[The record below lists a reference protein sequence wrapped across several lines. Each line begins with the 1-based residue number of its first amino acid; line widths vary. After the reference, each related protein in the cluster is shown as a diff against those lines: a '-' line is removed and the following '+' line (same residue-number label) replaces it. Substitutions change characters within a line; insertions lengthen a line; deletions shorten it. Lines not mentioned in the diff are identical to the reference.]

1 MTTAPT
7 AADTRARAEEHL
19 RALVGRDD
27 VALHEDQW
35 AAISA
40 LVVDRRRAL
49 VVQRTG
55 WGKSAVYFIATL
67 LLREQGAGP
76 TVIISPLLALMRNQ
90 IAAAERAGIRAVT
103 VNSTNIEQWDE
114 VHAAINAGEVD
125 VLLVSPERLNNP
137 GFRDE
142 VLPRLAATCGLL
154 VVDEA
159 HCISDWGHDFRPD
172 YRRIR
177 TLLAELPTGIPV
189 LATTAT
195 ANQRVTDDVA
205 EQLEPVAEV
214 RGAPAPSL
222 DTRWVEVRG
231 APAPSLETT
240 SPAVLVL
247 RGSLDRSSLR
257 LGVVRL
263 TTPEQRLAWLADHLA
278 EQPGSGIV
286 YCLTVAATQE
296 VADYLR
302 SRGHRVAAYSGQ
314 TEQTERLALEQALID
329 GEVKALVATSAL
341 GMGFDASLGFVVN
354 LGAPDS
360 PVAYYQQVGRAGRG
374 AIEEASVVLLPAIED
389 RDIWNYFASLAFP
402 REELVRETLAVLAA
416 EGRPM
421 STAALE
427 PRVDLSRNRLE
438 TMLKVLDVDGAVRR
452 VKGGWEST
460 GQEWT
465 YDAARYRRV
474 SEARAAEQ
482 RAMLDYLGSAECRMA
497 YLRRQLDDPAV
508 LADPGWTCGRCDNCG
523 GLALD
528 TAIAEEAINAA
539 AERLARPGVPVEP
552 RKLWPTGLP
561 TVGVELKGRISP
573 ALEEGRAIARLTDL
587 GHGAALRG
595 LFALG
600 PDGAAADGP
609 VPDSLARAM
618 VAMLQDWR
626 PRVDAIVA
634 VDSARRPELVRD
646 LASGLSRFLRV
657 PVVGS
662 WAILDP
668 SVPPEKGAT
677 NSAQRVSA
685 VSRRAGLRLSDP
697 GAVSGARV
705 LLVDDLWA
713 TGWTLTLA
721 GSALHEAGAS
731 AVLPL
736 VLGTQG

>member
-1 MTTAPT
+1 MDTQAPT
-7 AADTRARAEEHL
+7 DAAVRTRAEEHL
-19 RALVGRDD
+19 RALVGRPDATLYD
-27 VALHEDQW
+27 DQW
-35 AAISA
+35 AAIAA

-55 WGKSAVYFIATL
+55 WGKSAVYFVATL
-67 LLREQGAGP
+67 LLREQGSGP

-103 VNSTNIEQWDE
+103 VNSTNMEQWDE
-114 VHAAINAGEVD
+114 VHRAIAAGEVD

-177 TLLAELPTGIPV
+177 TLLRELPDGIPV

-205 EQLEPVAEV
+205 EQLGGDA
-214 RGAPAPSL
+214 
-222 DTRWVEVRG
+222 
-231 APAPSLETT
+231 
-240 SPAVLVL
+240 LVL
-247 RGSLDRSSLR
+247 RGSLDRASLR

-263 TTPEQRLAWLADHLA
+263 TTAEQRLAWLADHLA

-302 SRGHRVAAYSGQ
+302 SRGHQVAAYSGQ
-314 TEQTERLALEQALID
+314 TEQTERLALEQALVD

-341 GMGFDASLGFVVN
+341 GMGFDAALGFVVN
-354 LGAPDS
+354 LGAPNS

-374 AIEEASVVLLPAIED
+374 TVDDATVVLLPAVED
-389 RDIWNYFASLAFP
+389 RDIWAYFASLAFP
-402 REELVRETLAVLAA
+402 REELVRETLAVLAE
-416 EGRPM
+416 EGRAL

-452 VKGGWEST
+452 VKGGWEAT
-460 GQEWT
+460 GQPWS
-465 YDAARYRRV
+465 YDAERYERVAAARQ
-474 SEARAAEQ
+474 AEQ
-482 RAMLDYLGSAECRMA
+482 QAMLDYLRSDECRMR

-508 LADPGWTCGRCDNCG
+508 LADPEWRCGRCDNCG
-523 GLALD
+523 GLVLSTEVSA
-528 TAIAEEAINAA
+528 AAVEEAADRI
-539 AERLARPGVPVEP
+539 ARPGVPIEP
-552 RKLWPTGLP
+552 RKLWPTGLAAI
-561 TVGVELKGRISP
+561 GVSRSGRIKQP
-573 ALEEGRAIARLTDL
+573 AEEGRAIARLTDL

-595 LFALG
+595 LFAVDA
-600 PDGAAADGP
+600 PDGP

-618 VAMLQDWR
+618 VTMLHDWQ
-626 PRVDAIVA
+626 PRVDAIVVA
-634 VDSARRPELVRD
+634 GSERKSQLTAD
-646 LASGLSRFLRV
+646 LAGGLSRFLQV
-657 PVVGS
+657 PVVGR
-662 WAILDP
+662 WDVVDL
-668 SVPPEKGAT
+668 SVGPDRGAT
-677 NSAQRVSA
+677 NSAQRVAA
-685 VSRRAGLRLSDP
+685 VSRRCALRLDDP
-697 GAVSGARV
+697 AAVQDRRV
-705 LLVDDLWA
+705 LLVDDRLV
-713 TGWTLTLA
+713 TGWSVTLA
-721 GSALHEAGAS
+721 TEVLHAAGAA
-731 AVLPL
+731 AVVPL
-736 VLGTQG
+736 VLGVSG